1 MTKFILIIIAMI
13 GLLAFAYFSRVDGY
27 LGRMEQLSNYKT
39 LVAQKKE
46 FVHIRLK
53 L

>member
-1 MTKFILIIIAMI
+1 MLIIIGVI
-13 GLLAFAYFSRVDGY
+13 CLLTFAYFCRVDGY